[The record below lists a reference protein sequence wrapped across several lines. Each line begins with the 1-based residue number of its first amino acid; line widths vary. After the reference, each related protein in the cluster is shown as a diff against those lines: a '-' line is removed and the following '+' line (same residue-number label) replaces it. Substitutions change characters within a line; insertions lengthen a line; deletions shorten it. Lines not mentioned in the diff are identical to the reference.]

1 MHARLRTAIL
11 PEGVAEDLH
20 VGEHPVAAAL
30 DPVELAQRA
39 AGDPPR
45 EAAPLDTPS
54 FVVAPAPHRV
64 LVHQLVDRAGLPVDG
79 VTALL
84 ALLQLRRVVQHLHC
98 NPTQFSRASQGMN
111 DVLMSLLA
119 SSGLVDALP
128 ACIFGPAPG
137 TSPSSLL

>member
-84 ALLQLRRVVQHLHC
+84 ALLQLRRVVQHLLVFLVQL
-98 NPTQFSRASQGMN
+98 PEPR
-111 DVLMSLLA
+111 LLLFFRDWA
-119 SSGLVDALP
+119 ITV
-128 ACIFGPAPG
+128 
-137 TSPSSLL
+137 T